1 MNNSTTQKNSLA
13 RNLTSAG
20 LLLAIGL
27 ILPHFF
33 TAFGREMGTIFS
45 PMDLTVLLA
54 GLILGWRYGLVLG
67 IITPIISSFL
77 TGMPPL
83 PIAVTMMFQLGVMGL
98 ITGLLRDKVN
108 RLLNLIIAEIIGN
121 FLYAIL
127 FVIFMGLPTHKFY
140 HLLFVVF
147 VIGLPGIILQW
158 IIVPYLSRVLKKAG
172 IYNG

>member
-1 MNNSTTQKNSLA
+1 MNNSTTKNSLA
-13 RNLTSAG
+13 KNLACAG

-27 ILPHFF
+27 VLPYFF
-33 TAFGREMGTIFS
+33 MSFGREVGTIFS

-67 IITPIISSFL
+67 VITPIISSFL

-98 ITGLLRDKVN
+98 ITGLLREKVN

-158 IIVPYLSRVLKKAG
+158 VIVPYLSRVLKKAG

>member
-1 MNNSTTQKNSLA
+1 MNNSTTKNSLA

-27 ILPHFF
+27 VLPHFF

-45 PMDLTVLLA
+45 PMDLTVLLG

-67 IITPIISSFL
+67 IITPMISTFL
-77 TGMPPL
+77 TGMPPF
-83 PIAVTMMFQLGVMGL
+83 PIALTMLFQLGVMGL
-98 ITGLLRDKVN
+98 ITGLLRNKIN
-108 RLLNLIIAEIIGN
+108 SFFNLIIAEIIGN
-121 FLYAIL
+121 LLYSCL
-127 FVIFMGLPTHKFY
+127 FVIFMGLPTHKFF

-158 IIVPYLSRVLKKAG
+158 IIVPYLHRVLKKAG
-172 IYNG
+172 VYNG

>member
-1 MNNSTTQKNSLA
+1 MNNSTTKNGLA

-45 PMDLTVLLA
+45 PMDLTVLLG
-54 GLILGWRYGLVLG
+54 GLILGWRYGLALG
-67 IITPIISSFL
+67 VFTPIISSFL

-83 PIAVTMMFQLGVMGL
+83 PIALTMLFQLGAMGL
-98 ITGLLRDKVN
+98 ITGLLRNKIN
-108 RLLNLIIAEIIGN
+108 SFLNLIIAEIIGN
-121 FLYAIL
+121 LLYASL
-127 FVIFMGLPTHKFY
+127 FVIFMGLPTHKFF

-158 IIVPYLSRVLKKAG
+158 IIVPYLYRVLKKAG
-172 IYNG
+172 VYNG

>member
-77 TGMPPL
+77 T
-83 PIAVTMMFQLGVMGL
+83 I
-98 ITGLLRDKVN
+98 N
-108 RLLNLIIAEIIGN
+108 RWLNLIIAEIIGN

>member
-98 ITGLLRDKVN
+98 ITGLLRNKVN

>member
-1 MNNSTTQKNSLA
+1 MNNSTSKNSLA
-13 RNLTSAG
+13 KNLAAAG

-27 ILPHFF
+27 VLPYFF
-33 TAFGREMGTIFS
+33 MSFGKEVGTIFS
-45 PMDLTVLLA
+45 PMDLTILLA

-83 PIAVTMMFQLGVMGL
+83 PIAVTMMFQLGAMGF
-98 ITGLLRDKVN
+98 ITGMLRNKVN
-108 RLLNLIIAEIIGN
+108 KFLNLIIAEVIGN

-127 FVIFMGLPTHKFY
+127 FIIFMGLPTHKFY
-140 HLLFVVF
+140 HLIFVVF
-147 VIGLPGIILQW
+147 VIGLPGIVLQW

-172 IYNG
+172 VYNG